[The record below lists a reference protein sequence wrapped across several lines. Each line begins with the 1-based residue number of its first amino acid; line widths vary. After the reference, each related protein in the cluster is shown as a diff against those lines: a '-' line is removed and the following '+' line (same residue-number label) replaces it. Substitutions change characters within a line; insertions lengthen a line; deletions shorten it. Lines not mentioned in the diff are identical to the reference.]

1 MKKIKL
7 LVSILC
13 MIAMTSTTAFGMTSN
28 ESLPK
33 IQTSMVLTNNE
44 TGESIE
50 VPMTCVG
57 VERISPQTRAANGVE
72 TFKVEYSANIDIPNE
87 EGSIMP
93 LGDLKNE
100 DDEGSHSYM
109 GRVELEYDRYFN
121 SAKNDYALLLT
132 KFTGS
137 WRQIDSAVWITNQTY
152 SYATTSGDQNTNGQS
167 VLGRSFSGSITKYT
181 GFKVPVY
188 ENEYTAIC
196 GGEVAADFERNAG
209 SSWHGIVKCYVVHS

>member
-1 MKKIKL
+1 
-7 LVSILC
+7 
-13 MIAMTSTTAFGMTSN
+13 MTSITVFGMTSN

-50 VPMTCVG
+50 VPMTCVK
-57 VERISPQTRAANGVE
+57 VEKISPQTLTANGVE

-87 EGSIMP
+87 EGSIIP
-93 LGDLKNE
+93 LGDTHNE
-100 DDEGSHSYM
+100 DDEGSHSYI
-109 GRVELEYDRYFN
+109 GRVELVYDRYYD
-121 SAKNDYALLLT
+121 SSKNDYALLLT

-152 SYATTSGDQNTNGQS
+152 SYATRSGDQDTDDQS
-167 VLGRSFSGSITKYT
+167 VLNHSFSGSIIRYT
-181 GFKVPVY
+181 GFDVPVY

-209 SSWHGIVKCYVVHS
+209 SSWHGIVECYIVKN